1 MKTPPWWL
9 ENSLRRKDLSNMSV
23 LTFTDV
29 TKSYDGKAKVIDRLN
44 FSIEK
49 GEFITL
55 IGPSGCGKTTLLKMI
70 NGLIPLDQGE
80 IAIKNRP
87 LGDWNLI
94 KLRREI
100 GYVIQQIG
108 LFPHMTI
115 EKNICY
121 VLSLLGRDVKEQQ
134 QKAKELIQLVG
145 LDSRFLHRYPRELSG
160 GQKQRVGVARALAA
174 DPEIILMDEPFGAV
188 DDITRKVLQ
197 DEMKDLHQKLK
208 KTIVF
213 VTHDI
218 EEAIKLGTRIVL
230 MDQGK
235 IVQAGTKEEML
246 FAPKT
251 EFTKR
256 FLGTKSFNAYLG
268 QLTIEEVYRPD
279 ENPLKSSPKDGE
291 TINLKDT
298 VMEGIRKMIKEDLQ
312 SLVVINKEDKI
323 LGVFGLQDIQQK
335 IER

>member
-1 MKTPPWWL
+1 M
-9 ENSLRRKDLSNMSV
+9 SL
-23 LTFTDV
+23 LTFKDV
-29 TKSYDGKAKVIDRLN
+29 SKSYDQKVRVIDQLN
-44 FSIEK
+44 FSIDK

-70 NGLIPLDQGE
+70 NGLIPFDQGE
-80 IAIKNRP
+80 IHVKNHS
-87 LGDWNLI
+87 LADWNLI

-108 LFPHMTI
+108 LFPHLTI

-121 VLSLLGRDVKEQQ
+121 VLSLLGRDGEEQ
-134 QKAKELIQLVG
+134 KKRATELIQLVG
-145 LDSRFLHRYPRELSG
+145 LDPEYLSRYPRELSG

-174 DPEIILMDEPFGAV
+174 DPDIILMDEPFGAV

-197 DEMKDLHQKLK
+197 DEMKALHQKLQ

-235 IVQAGTKEEML
+235 IIQAGTKEEML
-246 FAPKT
+246 FNPTT

-268 QLTIEEVYRPD
+268 QLPIEDVYRPYD
-279 ENPLKSSPKDGE
+279 APEKSSKKTSKKSVPESK
-291 TINLKDT
+291 TIPLTDT
-298 VMEGIRKMIKEDLQ
+298 VMEGIRKMIKEDRQ
-312 SLVVINKEDKI
+312 SLVVINEENRP
-323 LGVFGLQDIQQK
+323 LGEFQLQDIQQK
-335 IER
+335 IQL

>member
-1 MKTPPWWL
+1 M
-9 ENSLRRKDLSNMSV
+9 NV

-29 TKSYDGKAKVIDRLN
+29 SKSYDNQLRVIDRLS

-70 NGLIPLDQGE
+70 NGLIPFDEGVISVKDRSL
-80 IAIKNRP
+80 A
-87 LGDWNLI
+87 DWDLI

-115 EKNICY
+115 EKNIGY
-121 VLSLLGRDVKEQQ
+121 VLSLLGRDLGEQKE
-134 QKAKELIQLVG
+134 KAKELIKLVG
-145 LDSRFLHRYPRELSG
+145 LDADYLTRYPRELSG

-174 DPEIILMDEPFGAV
+174 DPDIILMDEPFGAV

-197 DEMKDLHQKLK
+197 DEMKALHKKLQ

-230 MDQGK
+230 MDRGR
-235 IVQAGTKEEML
+235 IIQAGTKEEML
-246 FAPKT
+246 FAPTT

-256 FLGTKSFNAYLG
+256 FLGSKSFNAYLG
-268 QLTIEEVYRPD
+268 QLPIEDVYRPYEATVTKIPQD
-279 ENPLKSSPKDGE
+279 NE
-291 TINLKDT
+291 TINLTDT
-298 VMEGIRKMIKEDLQ
+298 AMEGIRKMIKEDLQ
-312 SLVVINKEDKI
+312 SLVVINEEDKAV
-323 LGVFGLQDIQQK
+323 GEFQLQDIQQK
-335 IER
+335 IQL

>member
-1 MKTPPWWL
+1 M
-9 ENSLRRKDLSNMSV
+9 SL
-23 LTFTDV
+23 LTFTNV
-29 TKSYDGKAKVIDRLN
+29 SKSYDNQVRVIDNLS
-44 FSIEK
+44 FSIEE

-70 NGLIPLDQGE
+70 NGLIPFDEGE
-80 IAIKNRP
+80 IFVKNQS
-87 LGDWNLI
+87 LQDWDLI

-108 LFPHMTI
+108 LFPHLTI
-115 EKNICY
+115 EKNITY
-121 VLSLLGRDVKEQQ
+121 VLSLLEKGPEEQKER
-134 QKAKELIQLVG
+134 ARSLIKLVG
-145 LDSRFLHRYPRELSG
+145 LDKEYLHRYPRELSG

-174 DPEIILMDEPFGAV
+174 DPDIILMDEPFGAV

-197 DEMKDLHQKLK
+197 DEMKALHKKLQ

-235 IVQAGTKEEML
+235 IIQAGTKEEML
-246 FAPKT
+246 FSPT
-251 EFTKR
+251 SEFTKR
-256 FLGTKSFNAYLG
+256 FLGSKSFNAYLG
-268 QLTIEEVYRPD
+268 QLAIEEVYRPYPQSRD
-279 ENPLKSSPKDGE
+279 KKASEVERIFSR
-291 TINLKDT
+291 DT

-312 SLVVINKEDKI
+312 CLVVVDEHHQAIGE
-323 LGVFGLQDIQQK
+323 FQLQDIQQK
-335 IER
+335 ICL

>member
-1 MKTPPWWL
+1 M
-9 ENSLRRKDLSNMSV
+9 SL
-23 LTFTDV
+23 LTFKGV
-29 TKSYDGKAKVIDRLN
+29 SKSYDNQVLVIDNLS
-44 FSIEK
+44 FAIEE

-70 NGLIPLDQGE
+70 NGLIPYDEGE
-80 IAIKNRP
+80 ILVKNQS
-87 LGDWNLI
+87 LDDWNLI
-94 KLRREI
+94 RLRREI

-121 VLSLLGRDVKEQQ
+121 VLSLLGRDPGEQRER
-134 QKAKELIQLVG
+134 ARELIQLVG
-145 LDSRFLHRYPRELSG
+145 LDDEFLNRYPRELSG

-174 DPEIILMDEPFGAV
+174 DPDIILMDEPFGAV

-197 DEMKDLHQKLK
+197 DEMKALHKKLK
-208 KTIVF
+208 KTIIF

-235 IVQAGTKEEML
+235 IIQAGTKEEML
-246 FAPKT
+246 FSPET

-256 FLGTKSFNAYLG
+256 FLGSKSFNAYLG
-268 QLTIEEVYRPD
+268 QLAIEEVYRPYD
-279 ENPLKSSPKDGE
+279 
-291 TINLKDT
+291 TIVEKEAVSTERIFLKDT
-298 VMEGIRKMIKEDLQ
+298 VMEGLRKMIKEDLQ
-312 SLVVINKEDKI
+312 ILVVLDEQHQAIGE
-323 LGVFGLQDIQQK
+323 FQLQDIQQK
-335 IER
+335 IRL

>member
-1 MKTPPWWL
+1 M
-9 ENSLRRKDLSNMSV
+9 SL

-29 TKSYDGKAKVIDRLN
+29 SKSYDNQVEVINNLS
-44 FSIEK
+44 FAIEE

-70 NGLIPLDQGE
+70 NGLIPFDKGE
-80 IAIKNRP
+80 IRVKDQSLA
-87 LGDWNLI
+87 DWDLI
-94 KLRREI
+94 RLRREI

-108 LFPHMTI
+108 LFPHLTI

-121 VLSLLGRDVKEQQ
+121 VLSLLGKPPEEQ
-134 QKAKELIQLVG
+134 KKRARALIKLVG
-145 LDSRFLHRYPRELSG
+145 LDDEYLDRYPRELSG

-174 DPEIILMDEPFGAV
+174 DPDIILMDEPFGAV

-197 DEMKDLHQKLK
+197 DEMKTLHKKLQ

-235 IVQAGTKEEML
+235 IIQAGTKEEML
-246 FAPKT
+246 FSPTT

-256 FLGTKSFNAYLG
+256 FLGSKSFNAYLG
-268 QLTIEEVYRPD
+268 QLEIEEIYRPYK
-279 ENPLKSSPKDGE
+279 ESLKKESQSKE
-291 TINLKDT
+291 RIFVKDT

-312 SLVVINKEDKI
+312 TLVVIDDQQQAIGE
-323 LGVFGLQDIQQK
+323 FQLQDIQQK
-335 IER
+335 IRL

>member
-1 MKTPPWWL
+1 
-9 ENSLRRKDLSNMSV
+9 MSV
-23 LTFTDV
+23 LTFQDV
-29 TKSYDGKAKVIDRLN
+29 SKSYDQQVQVIDDLS
-44 FSIEK
+44 FTIEE

-70 NGLIPLDQGE
+70 NGLIPFDRGE
-80 IAIKNRP
+80 IHVKDQSLRE
-87 LGDWNLI
+87 WNLI
-94 KLRREI
+94 ELRRKI

-108 LFPHMTI
+108 LFPHLTI
-115 EKNICY
+115 EKNISY
-121 VLSLLGRDVKEQQ
+121 VLSLLGRDPEEQKQ
-134 QKAKELIQLVG
+134 RARELISLVG
-145 LDSRFLHRYPRELSG
+145 LEAEFLHRYPRELSG

-174 DPEIILMDEPFGAV
+174 DPDIILMDEPFGAV

-197 DEMKDLHQKLK
+197 DEMKSLHEKLQ

-230 MDQGK
+230 MDRGR

-256 FLGTKSFNAYLG
+256 FLGSKSFNAYLG
-268 QLTIEEVYRPD
+268 QLPIQEVYRPYGAPEKKEKD
-279 ENPLKSSPKDGE
+279 RGEKPSKAEN
-291 TINLKDT
+291 TIPPGDT

-312 SLVVINKEDKI
+312 TLVVVSEQGQA
-323 LGVFGLQDIQQK
+323 LGEFRLQDIQQK

>member
-1 MKTPPWWL
+1 M
-9 ENSLRRKDLSNMSV
+9 SL

-29 TKSYDGKAKVIDRLN
+29 SKSYDNQVLVIDNLS
-44 FSIEK
+44 FAIEE

-55 IGPSGCGKTTLLKMI
+55 IGPSGCGKTTFLKMI
-70 NGLIPLDQGE
+70 NGLIPFDSGE
-80 IAIKNRP
+80 IRVKERSLA
-87 LGDWNLI
+87 DWDLI
-94 KLRREI
+94 RLRREI

-108 LFPHMTI
+108 LFPHLTI
-115 EKNICY
+115 EKNISY
-121 VLSLLGRDVKEQQ
+121 VLSLIGKESGE
-134 QKAKELIQLVG
+134 QKERSRELIKLVG
-145 LDSRFLHRYPRELSG
+145 LEEEYLDRYPRELSG

-174 DPEIILMDEPFGAV
+174 DPDIILMDEPFGAV

-197 DEMKDLHQKLK
+197 DEMKALHKKLQ

-235 IVQAGTKEEML
+235 IIQAGTKEEML
-246 FAPKT
+246 FSPTT

-256 FLGTKSFNAYLG
+256 FLGSKSFNAYLG
-268 QLTIEEVYRPD
+268 QLEIEEIYRPY
-279 ENPLKSSPKDGE
+279 GE
-291 TINLKDT
+291 SGESMNKESGNNEWIFVKDT

-312 SLVVINKEDKI
+312 TLVVVDDQQQAIGE
-323 LGVFGLQDIQQK
+323 FRLQDIQQK
-335 IER
+335 IRL

>member
-1 MKTPPWWL
+1 M
-9 ENSLRRKDLSNMSV
+9 SLLI
-23 LTFTDV
+23 FTDV
-29 TKSYDGKAKVIDRLN
+29 CKSYDSEVQVIDNL
-44 FSIEK
+44 SLTIEK

-70 NGLIPLDQGE
+70 NGLISLDKGE
-80 IAIKNRP
+80 IRVKNQ
-87 LGDWNLI
+87 LLSDWDI
-94 KLRREI
+94 IQLRREI

-121 VLSLLGRDVKEQQ
+121 VLSLIGKDPGEQ
-134 QKAKELIQLVG
+134 KKRSSELINLVG
-145 LDSRFLHRYPRELSG
+145 LDDEYLNRYPRELSG

-174 DPEIILMDEPFGAV
+174 DPDIILMDEPFGAV

-197 DEMKDLHQKLK
+197 DEMKALHKKLQ

-235 IVQAGTKEEML
+235 IIQAGTKEEML
-246 FAPKT
+246 FSPTT

-256 FLGTKSFNAYLG
+256 FLGSKSFNAYLG
-268 QLTIEEVYRPD
+268 QLEIEEIYRPYD
-279 ENPLKSSPKDGE
+279 QLMERESPDRE
-291 TINLKDT
+291 IIFFKDT

-312 SLVVINKEDKI
+312 RLVVVDDQQQAIGE
-323 LGVFGLQDIQQK
+323 FQLQDIQQK
-335 IER
+335 IRL

>member
-1 MKTPPWWL
+1 M
-9 ENSLRRKDLSNMSV
+9 SL

-29 TKSYDGKAKVIDRLN
+29 SKSYDNQVRVIDRLS

-70 NGLIPLDQGE
+70 NGLIPFDEGE
-80 IAIKNRP
+80 ISVKDRSLA
-87 LGDWNLI
+87 DWDLI

-115 EKNICY
+115 EKNIGY
-121 VLSLLGRDVKEQQ
+121 VLSLLGRDPEEQRE
-134 QKAKELIQLVG
+134 KAKELIKLVG
-145 LDSRFLHRYPRELSG
+145 LDAGYLSRYPRELSG

-174 DPEIILMDEPFGAV
+174 DPDIILMDEPFGAV

-197 DEMKDLHQKLK
+197 DEMKALHQKLK

-246 FAPKT
+246 FSPAT

-256 FLGTKSFNAYLG
+256 FLGSKSFNAYLG
-268 QLTIEEVYRPD
+268 QLAIEEVYRPYD
-279 ENPLKSSPKDGE
+279 QL
-291 TINLKDT
+291 INKVSLDKERIFIKDT
-298 VMEGIRKMIKEDLQ
+298 AMEGIRKMIKENLQ
-312 SLVVINKEDKI
+312 SLVVINEEDQAV
-323 LGVFGLQDIQQK
+323 GEFQLQDIQQK
-335 IER
+335 IQL

>member
-1 MKTPPWWL
+1 M
-9 ENSLRRKDLSNMSV
+9 NV

-29 TKSYDGKAKVIDRLN
+29 SKSYDNQVRVIDRLS

-70 NGLIPLDQGE
+70 NGLIPFDEGVISVKDRSL
-80 IAIKNRP
+80 A
-87 LGDWNLI
+87 DWDLI

-115 EKNICY
+115 EKNIGY
-121 VLSLLGRDVKEQQ
+121 VLSLLGRDLGEQKE
-134 QKAKELIQLVG
+134 KAKELIKLVG
-145 LDSRFLHRYPRELSG
+145 LDADYLTRYPRELSG

-174 DPEIILMDEPFGAV
+174 DPDIILMDEPFGAV

-197 DEMKDLHQKLK
+197 DEMKALHKKLQ

-230 MDQGK
+230 MDRGR
-235 IVQAGTKEEML
+235 IIQAGTKEEML
-246 FAPKT
+246 FAPTT

-256 FLGTKSFNAYLG
+256 FLGSKSFNAYLG
-268 QLTIEEVYRPD
+268 QLPIEDVYRPYEATVTKIPQD
-279 ENPLKSSPKDGE
+279 NE
-291 TINLKDT
+291 TINLTDT
-298 VMEGIRKMIKEDLQ
+298 AMEGIRKMIKEDLQ
-312 SLVVINKEDKI
+312 SLVVINEEDKAV
-323 LGVFGLQDIQQK
+323 GEFQLQDIQQK
-335 IER
+335 IQL

>member
-1 MKTPPWWL
+1 
-9 ENSLRRKDLSNMSV
+9 MSV
-23 LTFTDV
+23 LTFKDIS
-29 TKSYDGKAKVIDRLN
+29 KSYDNEVRVIDHLN
-44 FSIEK
+44 FTIEE

-70 NGLIPLDQGE
+70 NGLIPLDEGE
-80 IAIKNRP
+80 IFVKDQSLR
-87 LGDWNLI
+87 DWDLI
-94 KLRREI
+94 QLRREI

-115 EKNICY
+115 EKNIGY
-121 VLSLLGRDVKEQQ
+121 VLSLLGKDPKEQ
-134 QKAKELIQLVG
+134 KDRARSLIKLVG
-145 LDSRFLHRYPRELSG
+145 LDEVYLTRYPRELSG

-174 DPEIILMDEPFGAV
+174 DPDIILMDEPFGAV

-197 DEMKDLHQKLK
+197 DEMKALHKKLQ

-235 IVQAGTKEEML
+235 IIQAGTKEEML
-246 FAPKT
+246 FSPTA

-256 FLGTKSFNAYLG
+256 FLGSKSFNAYLG
-268 QLTIEEVYRPD
+268 QLEIREVYKPYGKPQEKPAPAR
-279 ENPLKSSPKDGE
+279 ERIS
-291 TINLKDT
+291 LKDT

-312 SLVVINKEDKI
+312 VLLVIDDQQQAIGE
-323 LGVFGLQDIQQK
+323 FQLQDIQQK
-335 IER
+335 IRL

>member
-1 MKTPPWWL
+1 M
-9 ENSLRRKDLSNMSV
+9 NV

-29 TKSYDGKAKVIDRLN
+29 SKSYDNQLRVIDRLS

-70 NGLIPLDQGE
+70 NGLIPFDEGVISVKDRSL
-80 IAIKNRP
+80 A
-87 LGDWNLI
+87 DWDLI

-115 EKNICY
+115 EKNIGY
-121 VLSLLGRDVKEQQ
+121 VLSLLGRDLGEQKE
-134 QKAKELIQLVG
+134 KAKELIKLVG
-145 LDSRFLHRYPRELSG
+145 LDADYLTRYPRELSG

-174 DPEIILMDEPFGAV
+174 DPDIILMDEPFGAV

-197 DEMKDLHQKLK
+197 DEMKALHKKLQ

-230 MDQGK
+230 MDRGR
-235 IVQAGTKEEML
+235 IIQAGTKEEML
-246 FAPKT
+246 FAPTT

-256 FLGTKSFNAYLG
+256 FLGSKSFNAYLG
-268 QLTIEEVYRPD
+268 QLPIEDVYRPYEATVAKIPQD
-279 ENPLKSSPKDGE
+279 NE
-291 TINLKDT
+291 TINLTDT
-298 VMEGIRKMIKEDLQ
+298 AMEGIRKMIKEDLQ
-312 SLVVINKEDKI
+312 SLVVINEEDKAV
-323 LGVFGLQDIQQK
+323 GEFQLQDIQQK
-335 IER
+335 IQL